1 VESNVNRSEKL
12 QELLNLKGKVEWED
26 GFTAER
32 IRELNNQGSLDA
44 AKQWRRRRKFSWLS
58 NLFRKNKS

>member
-44 AKQWRRRRKFSWLS
+44 AKQWRRRENFHG
-58 NLFRKNKS
+58 